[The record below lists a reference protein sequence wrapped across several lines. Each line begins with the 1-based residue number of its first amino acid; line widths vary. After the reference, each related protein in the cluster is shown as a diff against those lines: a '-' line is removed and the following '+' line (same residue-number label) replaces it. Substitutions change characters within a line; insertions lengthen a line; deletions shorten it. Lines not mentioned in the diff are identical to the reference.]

1 MFCSFYKEFEALYQ
15 NKKQYKCHQIIEL
28 DHQRHVED
36 EAASVRWLNIKLIS
50 WAA

>member
-28 DHQRHVED
+28 DHRRHVED
-36 EAASVRWLNIKLIS
+36 EAASVR
-50 WAA
+50 